1 MDTISLANKL
11 SVYNPWG
18 ILSLGFH
25 DSMNKLSNIGVAKE
39 ISLALAENID
49 RYFKIIMKSTDKKRK
64 PTCEIKQTMKLAGP

>member
-1 MDTISLANKL
+1 MDTISSENKL

-25 DSMNKLSNIGVAKE
+25 DSRNKLSNIGVVKE
-39 ISLALAENID
+39 IWLALAENID
-49 RYFKIIMKSTDKKRK
+49 KFFKIVMKSADKKRK